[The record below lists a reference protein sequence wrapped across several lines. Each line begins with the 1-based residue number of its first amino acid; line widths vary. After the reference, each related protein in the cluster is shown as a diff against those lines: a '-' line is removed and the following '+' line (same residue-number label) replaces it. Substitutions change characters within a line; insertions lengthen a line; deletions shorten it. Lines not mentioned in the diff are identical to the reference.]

1 MRLLQDLTDRIPWG
15 GAQASELM
23 LKMAQLK
30 YPSFPT
36 KVTLPQATV
45 SLKPL
50 GLRTS

>member
-1 MRLLQDLTDRIPWG
+1 
-15 GAQASELM
+15 M

-45 SLKPL
+45 SFIPFA
-50 GLRTS
+50 